1 MPADLHRRSAVLV
14 LLLAGLLLAACQ
26 PAAPPLI
33 ERRFIALGTLVDI
46 TLYGVDSEQ
55 ADPVLA
61 AVERDFHRIHHD
73 WHAWEDS
80 QLTALNRSLR
90 RGKSAAVAAELAP
103 VLAQARRLSRA
114 SGGLFDPAIGG
125 LMALWGFHSNDLP
138 ASVPDAG
145 AITAWQ
151 AERPRMRDLVLD
163 KGQARSLNP
172 RLQLDLGA
180 FAKGVAVDR
189 AIAALRAAGIDNAIV
204 NAGGDLRAIGAR
216 ERPWR
221 IGIRHPRAP
230 GVLASVETRGDE
242 SIFTSG
248 DYERYFEVDGQ
259 RYHHILDPRSG
270 HPARGTAAVTVIHTE
285 AAVADAAATA
295 LFVAGDAWP
304 QTAADMGIAR
314 VMRVRPDGTV
324 EMTPAMAERIRF
336 ETETTPA
343 VVLRELP

>member
-1 MPADLHRRSAVLV
+1 MRTEPAKHLQLFV
-14 LLLAGLLLAACQ
+14 LLAAMLLAACQ
-26 PAAPPLI
+26 PAESPLL
-33 ERRFIALGTLVDI
+33 ERRFIALGTIIDI
-46 TLYGVDSEQ
+46 TLYGAEAEQ

-61 AVERDFHRIHHD
+61 AIERDFHRLHHD

-80 QLTALNRSLR
+80 RLTALNTALQ
-90 RGKSAAVAAELAP
+90 RGEQTP
-103 VLAQARRLSRA
+103 VPPDLMTVLEQARALNRS
-114 SGGLFDPAIGG
+114 SDGLFEPAIGG

-138 ASVPDAG
+138 DRVPDAA
-145 AITAWQ
+145 AIEAWLAGRPHM
-151 AERPRMRDLVLD
+151 AELKLQNGRASSD
-163 KGQARSLNP
+163 NP

-189 AIAALRAAGIDNAIV
+189 AIGRLRAAGIDNAIV

-230 GVLASVETRGDE
+230 GVLASIATRDDE

-248 DYERYFEVDGQ
+248 DYERYFEVEGR
-259 RYHHILDPRSG
+259 RYHHIIDPRSG
-270 HPARGTAAVTVIHTE
+270 YPAYGTASLTVIHTE
-285 AAVADAAATA
+285 AATADAAATA

-304 QTAADMGIAR
+304 QVAADMGIDR

-324 EMTPAMAERIRF
+324 ELTHAMAGRIRF
-336 ETETTPA
+336 ETEAEPD
-343 VVLRELP
+343 VILRELP

>member
-1 MPADLHRRSAVLV
+1 MRAEMRRRLHLLPVLFAV
-14 LLLAGLLLAACQ
+14 LLAACQ
-26 PAAPPLI
+26 PAEPPLI
-33 ERRFIALGTLVDI
+33 ERRFIALGTIVDI
-46 TLYGVDSEQ
+46 TLYGIDAER

-61 AVERDFHRIHHD
+61 AVERDFHRLHHD

-80 QLTALNRSLR
+80 ELTALNRALR
-90 RGKSAAVAAELAP
+90 QADTAAVAEDLAP
-103 VLAQARRLSRA
+103 VLAQARRLSRT

-138 ASVPDAG
+138 DKVPESEAIAAWLAS
-145 AITAWQ
+145 
-151 AERPRMRDLVLD
+151 RPRMTDLELEN
-163 KGQARSLNP
+163 GHARSPNP

-189 AIAALRAAGIDNAIV
+189 AIARLRDAGIDNAIV

-230 GVLASVETRGDE
+230 GVLASIEVQGDE

-248 DYERYFEVDGQ
+248 DYERYFEVDGT
-259 RYHHILDPRSG
+259 RYHHIIDPRSG
-270 HPARGTAAVTVIHTE
+270 YPARGTASLTVIHSE
-285 AAVADAAATA
+285 AATADAAATA

-304 QTAADMGIAR
+304 ETAAAMGIER

-324 EMTPAMAERIRF
+324 ELSPAMAERIRF
-336 ETETTPA
+336 ETEAEPEVT
-343 VVLRELP
+343 LRELP

>member
-1 MPADLHRRSAVLV
+1 MPKHLH
-14 LLLAGLLLAACQ
+14 LLALLAAILLAACR
-26 PAAPPLI
+26 PAEAPLL
-33 ERRFIALGTLVDI
+33 ERRFIALGTIVDI
-46 TLYGVDSEQ
+46 TLFGVDAEQ

-61 AVERDFHRIHHD
+61 AVERDFHRLHHD

-80 QLTALNRSLR
+80 RLTAINTALQQGGQAPVPADLMAVLERARALNRS
-90 RGKSAAVAAELAP
+90 SD
-103 VLAQARRLSRA
+103 
-114 SGGLFDPAIGG
+114 GLFEPAIGG

-138 ASVPDAG
+138 DRVPDAA
-145 AITAWQ
+145 AIEAWL
-151 AERPRMRDLVLD
+151 AGRPRMTDLELQD
-163 KGQARSLNP
+163 GRARTDNP

-230 GVLASVETRGDE
+230 GVLASIETRGDE

-248 DYERYFEVDGQ
+248 DYERYFEAEGT
-259 RYHHILDPRSG
+259 RYHHIIDPRSG
-270 HPARGTAAVTVIHTE
+270 YPARGTASLTVIHTE
-285 AAVADAAATA
+285 AATADAAAPA

-304 QTAADMGIAR
+304 RTAADMGINR
-314 VMRVRPDGTV
+314 VMRVRADGTV
-324 EMTPAMAERIRF
+324 EMTPAMAGRIRF
-336 ETETTPA
+336 ETETEPA
-343 VVLRELP
+343 VMLRELP

>member
-1 MPADLHRRSAVLV
+1 MTAELHKRIAVL
-14 LLLAGLLLAACQ
+14 GLLLATLLLTGCQ
-26 PAAPPLI
+26 PAESPLL
-33 ERRFIALGTLVDI
+33 ERRFIALGTIIDI
-46 TLYGVDSEQ
+46 TLYGAEAEQ

-61 AVERDFHRIHHD
+61 AIERDFHRLHHD

-80 QLTALNRSLR
+80 RLTALNTALQ
-90 RGKSAAVAAELAP
+90 RGEHAPVPAELMA
-103 VLAQARRLSRA
+103 VLKQARALNRS
-114 SGGLFDPAIGG
+114 SNGLFEPAIGG

-138 ASVPDAG
+138 DSVPDNDTIAAWLAG
-145 AITAWQ
+145 
-151 AERPRMRDLVLD
+151 RPRMTDLALEN
-163 KGQARSLNP
+163 GQAHSDNP

-216 ERPWR
+216 DRPWR

-230 GVLASVETRGDE
+230 GVLASIATRNDE

-248 DYERYFEVDGQ
+248 DYERYFEFEGK
-259 RYHHILDPRSG
+259 RYHHIIDPRSG
-270 HPARGTAAVTVIHTE
+270 YPARDTASLTVIHSE
-285 AAVADAAATA
+285 AATADAAATA

-304 QTAADMGIAR
+304 RTAADMGIER
-314 VMRVRPDGTV
+314 VLRVRADGTV

-336 ETETTPA
+336 ETEVEPV
-343 VVLRELP
+343 VVLQELP

>member
-1 MPADLHRRSAVLV
+1 MPKHLHLFA
-14 LLLAGLLLAACQ
+14 LLAVTLLAACQ
-26 PAAPPLI
+26 PAESPLL
-33 ERRFIALGTLVDI
+33 ERRFIALGTVIDI
-46 TLYGVDSEQ
+46 TLYGVETEQ

-61 AVERDFHRIHHD
+61 AVERDFHRLHHD

-80 QLTALNRSLR
+80 RLTAINTAVQQGRQVPVPAELMAVLEQARNLNRS
-90 RGKSAAVAAELAP
+90 
-103 VLAQARRLSRA
+103 
-114 SGGLFDPAIGG
+114 SGGLFEPAIGG

-138 ASVPDAG
+138 DRVPDAA
-145 AITAWQ
+145 AIEAWL
-151 AERPRMRDLVLD
+151 AGRPHMTDLELQD
-163 KGQARSLNP
+163 GRARTDNP

-189 AIAALRAAGIDNAIV
+189 AIGQLRAAGIDNAIV

-230 GVLASVETRGDE
+230 GVLASIETRGDE

-248 DYERYFEVDGQ
+248 DYERYFEAEGK
-259 RYHHILDPRSG
+259 RYHHIIDPRSG
-270 HPARGTAAVTVIHTE
+270 YPAYGTASLTVIHTE
-285 AAVADAAATA
+285 AATADAAATA

-304 QTAADMGIAR
+304 RTAADMGIDR

-336 ETETTPA
+336 ETETEPA

>member
-1 MPADLHRRSAVLV
+1 MPKHLHLFA
-14 LLLAGLLLAACQ
+14 LLAVMLLAACQ
-26 PAAPPLI
+26 PAEPPLI
-33 ERRFIALGTLVDI
+33 ERRFIALGTIVDI
-46 TLYGVDSEQ
+46 TLYGIDAER

-61 AVERDFHRIHHD
+61 AVERDFHRLHHD

-80 QLTALNRSLR
+80 ELTALNRALR
-90 RGKSAAVAAELAP
+90 QGDTAAVAEDLAP
-103 VLAQARRLSRA
+103 ALTQARHLSRA

-138 ASVPDAG
+138 DRAPDA
-145 AITAWQ
+145 AEIEAWL
-151 AERPRMRDLVLD
+151 AGRPRMTDLELED
-163 KGQARSLNP
+163 GRARSPNP

-189 AIAALRAAGIDNAIV
+189 AIARLRAAGIDNAIV

-230 GVLASVETRGDE
+230 GVLASIETQDDE

-248 DYERYFEVDGQ
+248 DYERYFEVDGT
-259 RYHHILDPRSG
+259 RYHHIIDPRSG
-270 HPARGTAAVTVIHTE
+270 HPARGTASLTVIHGE
-285 AAVADAAATA
+285 AATADAAATA

-304 QTAADMGIAR
+304 ETAAAMGIER

-324 EMTPAMAERIRF
+324 ELSPAMAERIRY
-336 ETETTPA
+336 ETEVEPE
-343 VVLRELP
+343 VMLRELP